1 MPLLRILIDRKG
13 KDYLHPMLP
22 IPICRSRLKK
32 GIVGVIVYGALVLS
46 LIYIGI
52 HQMKK
57 GELRSIV
64 FFSILLALGV
74 REVTFSSFFSEREY
88 DDTLFP
94 DNG

>member
-1 MPLLRILIDRKG
+1 
-13 KDYLHPMLP
+13 
-22 IPICRSRLKK
+22 
-32 GIVGVIVYGALVLS
+32 
-46 LIYIGI
+46 
-52 HQMKK
+52 MKK

-74 REVTFSSFFSEREY
+74 REVTFSSFSEREY